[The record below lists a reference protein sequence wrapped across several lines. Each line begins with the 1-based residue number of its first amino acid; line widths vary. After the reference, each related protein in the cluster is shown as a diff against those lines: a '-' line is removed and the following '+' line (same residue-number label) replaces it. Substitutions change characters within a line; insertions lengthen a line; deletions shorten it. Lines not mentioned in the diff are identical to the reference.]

1 MPSRFLTFT
10 LFFVILAISTTFSNV
25 VQGNEETALDSTYD
39 MVPGE
44 GVLGQLIRAKRQ
56 WGCGCDCWG
65 CCGPTP
71 DPAATP
77 APCNCGCCGC
87 GWGK

>member
-1 MPSRFLTFT
+1 MASHFLIIS
-10 LFFVILAISTTFSNV
+10 LFFVFLAISTTFGEN
-25 VQGNEETALDSTYD
+25 GETALENTYG
-39 MVPGE
+39 MAPEE